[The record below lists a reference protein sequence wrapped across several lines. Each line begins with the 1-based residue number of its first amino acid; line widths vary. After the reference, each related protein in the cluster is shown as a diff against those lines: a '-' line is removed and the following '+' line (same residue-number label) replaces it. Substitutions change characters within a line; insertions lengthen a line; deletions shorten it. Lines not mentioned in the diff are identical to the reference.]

1 VVPIE
6 TEFGRKRTI
15 DQSSCNKD
23 YSCVEGFC
31 PSFVTVQ
38 GGSLTKRQAG
48 DLGADGLPPL
58 PEPTHPILEE
68 PYGILVTGVG
78 GTGVVTIGALLGMA
92 AHLEHKGC
100 TVLDMTGLAQKGG
113 AVYSH
118 IRIAERPDQIH
129 AVRIAS
135 GNARL
140 LLGCDIVVSASQ
152 DALSKLEPGHSR
164 AIVNSHETITG
175 DFTRNPDLAFP
186 SRAMQRSIATAAG
199 ENNVEFLNATDLA
212 TGLLGD
218 SIASNLFMLGFAYQ
232 RGLVPLSAEAIERAI
247 ALNGVAVEFNHDAF
261 RWGRR
266 AAVDP
271 ELVQTRAI
279 PPATVPASHR
289 LSDTLEQLISRRVA
303 FLTDYQNAAYAARYA
318 DKIRRVREAE
328 TVCLPGETGL
338 TQAVARS
345 LFKLMAYKDEYE
357 VARLYTE
364 TDFLKRVA
372 DQFEGSYKLN
382 FHLAPPLLADRDPT
396 TGHLRKRSFGPW
408 MLSVFRVLA
417 RLRWLRGTPFDIFG
431 RSQERRLERRLI
443 GEYETLVEEI
453 VARLSPA
460 NHEIAVELAGLP
472 LEIRGFGHVK
482 EASLARIDE
491 RREGLLVRFRSA
503 QLHAAA
509 AE

>member
-1 VVPIE
+1 
-6 TEFGRKRTI
+6 
-15 DQSSCNKD
+15 
-23 YSCVEGFC
+23 
-31 PSFVTVQ
+31 
-38 GGSLTKRQAG
+38 
-48 DLGADGLPPL
+48 
-58 PEPTHPILEE
+58 
-68 PYGILVTGVG
+68 
-78 GTGVVTIGALLGMA
+78 
-92 AHLEHKGC
+92 
-100 TVLDMTGLAQKGG
+100 
-113 AVYSH
+113 
-118 IRIAERPDQIH
+118 
-129 AVRIAS
+129 
-135 GNARL
+135 
-140 LLGCDIVVSASQ
+140 
-152 DALSKLEPGHSR
+152 
-164 AIVNSHETITG
+164 
-175 DFTRNPDLAFP
+175 
-186 SRAMQRSIATAAG
+186 
-199 ENNVEFLNATDLA
+199 
-212 TGLLGD
+212 
-218 SIASNLFMLGFAYQ
+218 
-232 RGLVPLSAEAIERAI
+232 LVPLSAEAIERAI

-271 ELVQTRAI
+271 KLVQTRAI

-289 LSDTLEQLISRRVA
+289 LSDTLEQLVSRRVA

-318 DKIRRVREAE
+318 DKIRHVSEAE

-453 VARLSPA
+453 VACLSPA